1 MNTTIPSLTPKSTL
15 LGIASLI
22 LVGLAIFDR
31 PIAGD
36 SDSGPSI
43 VAVVNPD
50 HVSRIELSAA
60 THKTILER
68 DSLTNQWAI
77 TAPIEHSADATRIA
91 QLLAVFRSQITA
103 DVTVDEG
110 NLKEYGLDAA
120 NGIVVE
126 LWTDAKHPAASFTIG
141 ADMAGGSSFVR
152 VSGDDTVYRARM
164 GGRRRFAYGP
174 TDWRNRIVVDRQE
187 SDIQGVRIE
196 PWNGELFHL
205 IRQPTDQETGDG
217 PWALDP
223 DPGWDMTPKELTQI
237 VSQIGN
243 MRAANILDDEFD
255 GGFSPPAA
263 NITIMDKDGTETTL
277 AVGRRQED
285 GVAFVRVEGR
295 TGVYAISAAD
305 INLFTG
311 GAATIKDMVLFR
323 VDESEMDRIIFYQRK
338 LQVDMTRHPETGVWG
353 IVSPPGLTADVADVQ
368 FVVRQMVAPRGEEE
382 AGERSDSQTGL
393 KRPRM
398 VFEVQRKDGSHE
410 ALFVGRHFRNEQGA
424 VFFWVKAQNSDDI
437 YVMSEPTLSRLRAG
451 FGQR

>member
-1 MNTTIPSLTPKSTL
+1 MNNTIPSLTPKSTL
-15 LGIASLI
+15 LGMMALI
-22 LVGLAIFDR
+22 LVALSIFDQ
-31 PIAGD
+31 PHVGSI
-36 SDSGPSI
+36 DSGPSI
-43 VAVVNPD
+43 VAAVNPD
-50 HVSRIELSAA
+50 HVSRIELTAA
-60 THKTILER
+60 TQKTILER
-68 DSLTNQWAI
+68 DSVTNQWSI
-77 TAPIEHSADATRIA
+77 TAPIEHAADTARIA
-91 QLLAVFRSQITA
+91 QLLAVFRSQIVA

-141 ADMAGGSSFVR
+141 SDMPGGSSFVR
-152 VSGDDTVYRARM
+152 VSGDDAVYRARM

-174 TDWRNRIVVDRQE
+174 TDWRNRIVVDRKE

-196 PWNGELFHL
+196 PWNGDLFHL

-223 DPGWDMTPKELTQI
+223 DPGWNKTPKELGEI
-237 VSQIGN
+237 VAQIGA

-277 AVGRRQED
+277 AIGRRQES
-285 GVAFVRVEGR
+285 GVAFVRVEDR
-295 TGVYAISAAD
+295 AGVYAVSAND

-311 GAATIKDMVLFR
+311 GAATIKDMMLFR
-323 VDESEMDRIIFYQRK
+323 VDESDMERIIFYQRK

-353 IVSPPGLTADVADVQ
+353 IVSPPGLTADVADIQ
-368 FVVRQMVAPRGEEE
+368 FVVRQMSALRGEEE
-382 AGERSDSQTGL
+382 AGERPESQTGL
-393 KRPRM
+393 RRPRM

-424 VFFWVKAQNSDDI
+424 IFFWVKAQNSDDV